1 MIRFSLLLFAI
12 IVIGI
17 TKLSAQ
23 NTGGVLTGEDE
34 SKLYAQTKQV
44 NQFFRRFNGEEDE
57 KGERYY
63 DNDKPF
69 RTLPVRKK
77 YLPFLFDLE
86 NKNLSTNLKKEFLE
100 AVLEGPKPQFLD
112 FHAGNWFT
120 EVNSNF
126 KNAGKDQNVILFL
139 KIQPERL
146 GYEWVIDGVTS
157 SAYQSMFKK
166 DTSAN
171 KKFIHPMSHELGF
184 MNLRKAFVDN
194 KAPEAFTSDG
204 FNPDLLTLFL
214 YELKKGNLKFESV
227 QEVKFHFFQIKGW
240 YFELS
245 EFNRPGYNTG
255 WLISNLMRVTPQE
268 SKLLKDFLYGKQ

>member
-1 MIRFSLLLFAI
+1 MNRFSFFLFAI
-12 IVIGI
+12 IIASGDI
-17 TKLSAQ
+17 ASAQ

-63 DNDKPF
+63 ESDKPY
-69 RTLPVRKK
+69 RTLPLRKK

-86 NKNLSTNLKKEFLE
+86 NKNITTSLKKEFLE
-100 AVLEGPKPQFLD
+100 AVLESQKSEFLD

-120 EVNSNF
+120 EVNSTF
-126 KNAGKDQNVILFL
+126 KNGTKDQNVILFL
-139 KIQPERL
+139 KIQSERL
-146 GYEWVIDGVTS
+146 GYEWVIDGVNS
-157 SAYQSMFKK
+157 SSYQTLFNK
-166 DTSAN
+166 DTTAS
-171 KKFIHPMSHELGF
+171 KKFIHPMSHEIGF

-194 KAPEAFTSDG
+194 RTPESYTADEFS
-204 FNPDLLTLFL
+204 PDHLTLFL

-227 QEVKFHFFQIKGW
+227 QDVKFHFFQIKGW

-255 WLISNLMRVTPQE
+255 WLISNLMKVTPKE
-268 SKLLKDFLYGKQ
+268 SELLKNYLYGKQ

>member
-1 MIRFSLLLFAI
+1 MIRSFFLFA
-12 IVIGI
+12 VV
-17 TKLSAQ
+17 TLWSSALSAQ
-23 NTGGVLTGEDE
+23 NTSSVLSGEDE

-63 DNDKPF
+63 ENDKAY

-86 NKNLSTNLKKEFLE
+86 NKNISSSLKKEFLE
-100 AVLEGPKPQFLD
+100 AVLESNKPQYLD

-120 EVNSNF
+120 EVNSSF
-126 KNAGKDQNVILFL
+126 KNGSKDQNMILFL
-139 KIQPERL
+139 KIESERL
-146 GYEWVIDGVTS
+146 GYEWVIDGVMS
-157 SAYQSMFKK
+157 SSYQGLFNK
-166 DTSAN
+166 DTTAN

-194 KAPEAFTSDG
+194 RTPESYT
-204 FNPDLLTLFL
+204 PDEFSPDFLTLFL
-214 YELKKGNLKFESV
+214 YDIKKGNLKFESV
-227 QEVKFHFFQIKGW
+227 QDVKFHFFQIKGW

-255 WLISNLMRVTPQE
+255 WLISNLMKVTPQE
-268 SKLLKDFLYGKQ
+268 SELLKKYIYGKQ